1 MTFQGIVPLFIS
13 ESETYALKYLPN
25 EQITLYCVVENT
37 KMVTAYLTRENKGE
51 ENKKAEKFNIKKI
64 RNKHEDANE
73 DFREEWHLS
82 WVLTERFIG
91 KEMERP
97 RVLHLFS

>member
-1 MTFQGIVPLFIS
+1 MERILFQRYFNIAFL
-13 ESETYALKYLPN
+13 
-25 EQITLYCVVENT
+25 
-37 KMVTAYLTRENKGE
+37 
-51 ENKKAEKFNIKKI
+51 NIKKI

-73 DFREEWHLS
+73 DFTEEWHLS